1 MKPYYEIK
9 PDVKNI
15 IVGLMEKC
23 QELQLGNCSF
33 ELYNEAT
40 IYILE
45 LKNGWEARVKAGR
58 YLDIYKVTDDKE
70 LKYEFTE

>member
-1 MKPYYEIK
+1 MPGATAGGIAVLNCTMKR
-9 PDVKNI
+9 
-15 IVGLMEKC
+15 
-23 QELQLGNCSF
+23 QS
-33 ELYNEAT
+33 
-40 IYILE
+40 ILE